1 MLIINDKTYEA
12 LLDFAISVGEMLN
25 CERKEKEDLQEYV
38 SRIDRLLHC
47 DYTRLESTR
56 DIMENYM
63 QSIASELCLDTWRE
77 GPRARIN
84 LVDLTH
90 RIIGE
95 INTLNESYS
104 ECVNDFVEKCEESRM
119 LLQFLGD
126 SYKLF
131 GLQLHAEKIYD
142 DDYRETMI
150 KTLEKAAGTLRGLLA
165 EKWYN
170 ECNRRR
176 EESKI

>member
-47 DYTRLESTR
+47 DYTRLE
-56 DIMENYM
+56 NYM

-84 LVDLTH
+84 LADLTR

-104 ECVNDFVEKCEESRM
+104 ECVNDFVEKCEDSRM
-119 LLQFLGD
+119 LWQFLRD

-131 GLQLHAEKIYD
+131 GLQLHAEKN
-142 DDYRETMI
+142 
-150 KTLEKAAGTLRGLLA
+150 L
-165 EKWYN
+165 
-170 ECNRRR
+170 
-176 EESKI
+176 